1 MGSSGLPSIWIPLAL
16 LFAIVGF
23 MVRQFMGERRQNA
36 EIEREER
43 EAAALAAAKPAEASN
58 VVNEAAAEPATT
70 QSTVAPIEAAPA
82 PVAAEA
88 TQTVVTPAKEPAR
101 KLRPFRRTAF
111 IWVPF
116 VAGFITQGYF
126 DFGKD
131 YVDLGQAYND
141 IIMPL
146 VSKYL
151 S

>member
-1 MGSSGLPSIWIPLAL
+1 M
-16 LFAIVGF
+16 AIVAF

-43 EAAALAAAKPAEASN
+43 EAAAR
-58 VVNEAAAEPATT
+58 EAAAPAE
-70 QSTVAPIEAAPA
+70 SVVVANSEAEATAPAEDTSEMAAAPEAAPA
-82 PVAAEA
+82 PMPAAEPA
-88 TQTVVTPAKEPAR
+88 LAPTQTVITPAKVPAR
-101 KLRPFRRTAF
+101 KFRPFRRTAF

-141 IIMPL
+141 IIAPI
-146 VSKYL
+146 VTKYL
-151 S
+151 G